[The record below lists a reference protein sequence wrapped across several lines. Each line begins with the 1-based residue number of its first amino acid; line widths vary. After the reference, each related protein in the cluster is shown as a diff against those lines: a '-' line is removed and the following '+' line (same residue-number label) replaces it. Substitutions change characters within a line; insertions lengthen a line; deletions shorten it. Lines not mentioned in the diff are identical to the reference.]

1 MKKTIVVHPF
11 LLGIFQVLFLFS
23 HNKKSMSLGE
33 IVVPL
38 AVIGLAVAL
47 IFLVLQAIMRNRI
60 RAGIIVSTFVVL
72 FFSYGRFHSM
82 TSGVRH
88 RYMLLFWA
96 VLFVVILYL
105 TLRTRRPLKGLTDF
119 MNVVAISLVVI
130 SIVDIGVYTVRRDTA
145 WSRDTIAPGVD
156 YHTPGPGEKGPL
168 PDIYY
173 IILDRYGGVASLSEY
188 YDFDN
193 SGFMDY
199 LLDKGFY
206 VATESK
212 ANYLKTAHSLA
223 SSLNME
229 YINYLTE
236 RVGEDCSDW
245 MPLFTLLQDYKLWRF
260 LKTRGY
266 MFYHFGDWWEPTTR
280 NKYADVNVNY
290 YWLSEFAT
298 VLYETTAFQPIGTR
312 LGILDSRRQQ
322 WKRIRYKF
330 DRLAE
335 MADIDEP
342 TFVFAHML
350 VPHSPYVFDRDGGF
364 ITEKESLTRSE
375 RDGYI
380 DQLVYTN
387 KRVMELIDILIARSK
402 RPPVIVLQSDE
413 GPFPQR
419 YKEDAYRFKWT
430 DATPEELKQ
439 KMRILNA
446 YYLPGAPDSVLYS
459 SISPVNSF
467 RVVLNLYFGQD
478 LELMSDEIYAFVDN
492 DHLYKFYSITE
503 VFE

>member
-1 MKKTIVVHPF
+1 LKKTLVVHPF
-11 LLGIFQVLFLFS
+11 LFGIFQVLFLFS
-23 HNKKSMSLGE
+23 YNKKSMSLGE

-38 AVIGLAVAL
+38 VVIGLAVAA
-47 IFLVLQAIMRNRI
+47 IFLILQVIMRSRI
-60 RAGIIVSTFVVL
+60 KVGIIVSSFVVL
-72 FFSYGRFHSM
+72 FFSYGHFHSM
-82 TSGVRH
+82 TRGVRH

-96 VLFVVILYL
+96 VLFIVALYL
-105 TLRTRRPLKGLTDF
+105 TLRTRRPLKGLTNF
-119 MNVVAISLVVI
+119 LNVVAISLVVI
-130 SIVDIGVYTVRRDTA
+130 SLFDIGVYTVRRDTA
-145 WSRDTIAPGVD
+145 WSRDTIAHDVIDHSPGM
-156 YHTPGPGEKGPL
+156 GEEGSQ
-168 PDIYY
+168 PDIY
-173 IILDRYGGVASLSEY
+173 SLV
-188 YDFDN
+188 
-193 SGFMDY
+193 
-199 LLDKGFY
+199 DKGFY

-236 RVGEDCSDW
+236 TVGEDCSDW
-245 MPLFTLLQDYKLWRF
+245 MPLFTLLQDYKVWRF
-260 LKTRGY
+260 LKERGY
-266 MFYHFGDWWEPTTR
+266 RFYHFGDWWEPTTR
-280 NKYADVNVNY
+280 NKYADENVNY

-298 VLYETTAFQPIGTR
+298 VLYETTAFLPIGVR
-312 LGILDSRRQQ
+312 LGILDSRREQ
-322 WKRIRYKF
+322 WKRIRFKF
-330 DRLAE
+330 DKLAE

-350 VPHSPYVFDRDGGF
+350 VPHSPYVFDRDGDF
-364 ITEKESLTRSE
+364 ITEKENLKRSE

-387 KRVMELIDILIARSK
+387 KRVMELIDILVARSEL
-402 RPPVIVLQSDE
+402 PPVIILQSDE

-446 YYLPGAPDSVLYS
+446 YYLPGAPDSVLYPA
-459 SISPVNSF
+459 ISPVNSF
-467 RVVLNLYFGQD
+467 RVVLNLYFGQE
-478 LELMSDEIYAFVDN
+478 LELLSDEIYAFVDH